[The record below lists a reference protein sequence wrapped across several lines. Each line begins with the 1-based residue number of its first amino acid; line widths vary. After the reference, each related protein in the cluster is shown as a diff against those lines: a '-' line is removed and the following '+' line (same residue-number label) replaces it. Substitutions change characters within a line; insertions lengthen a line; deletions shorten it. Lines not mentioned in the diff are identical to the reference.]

1 MATNKCVN
9 VLAPNGR
16 RQTVKVTPNTT
27 ILQILEEVCIKQGF
41 RPEDYDIK
49 HHRTRLDT
57 TSTIRFSG
65 IPNNAQ
71 LELQEATKERTE
83 SDVVLVV
90 QTEDGKRHQGNFSPT
105 TNIWDILSNLCPGEA
120 RIDSNPVVIYMRLE
134 IYGMAKFQ
142 STTLRS
148 LGLTSGRALFR
159 LIHKSPEELR
169 VQANVSAPLPSKPTE
184 EKQYIR
190 QYKPLESKSPKT
202 SREPSPKAT
211 TMAQADPKP
220 GPSGPSKFFETDAQ
234 GTAASSKYAQPPL
247 TNTNLLNMLKQEK
260 RKANDKKQ
268 VVHTVDEKEEK
279 DGTREGKNRAGQ
291 DDFVFLGM
299 RNAMIFSLE
308 TAQTVRNEDLPDDFF
323 ELTIEDAKRLMGD
336 IKRRRHQLENGHLQ
350 THAMRSLEENKRQ
363 LRQLAQYKST
373 VIRVQFP
380 DRTVLQG
387 CFKPIE
393 TIGVVQEFVREYL
406 EDGSIDFYL
415 FTTPP
420 KAVLPSESRLLEVGC
435 VPGALLHFGSN
446 QMCESYLKQNLLVRM
461 TSSSIASMAASKLRR
476 TSSRPI
482 TEISSST
489 RDITEDLAEE
499 EDIEDPGA
507 LAGPSHYEDY
517 DRAPQTKAPEK
528 FPKWFKPT

>member
-27 ILQILEEVCIKQGF
+27 ILQILEEVCMKQGF

-71 LELQEATKERTE
+71 LELQEALKERTE

-105 TNIWDILSNLCPGEA
+105 TNIWDILSKLCPGEA

-134 IYGMAKFQ
+134 LYGMAKFQ
-142 STTLRS
+142 NTTLRS

-159 LIHKSPEELR
+159 LIHRSPEELKT
-169 VQANVSAPLPSKPTE
+169 QANVSAPLPSKPTE
-184 EKQYIR
+184 EKPYIR
-190 QYKPLESKSPKT
+190 QYIPIESKSPSPTPK
-202 SREPSPKAT
+202 PST
-211 TMAQADPKP
+211 DQKP
-220 GPSGPSKFFETDAQ
+220 GPSGTTQVVPQ
-234 GTAASSKYAQPPL
+234 KYAPTTQLNPL
-247 TNTNLLNMLKQEK
+247 NILKQEK
-260 RKANDKKQ
+260 RKTADKKPD
-268 VVHTVDEKEEK
+268 VHITDKDE
-279 DGTREGKNRAGQ
+279 DNGKTKSSGGQ
-291 DDFVFLGM
+291 DDFVFLGT

-323 ELTIEDAKRLMGD
+323 ELTIEDAKRLMRD
-336 IKRRRHQLENGHLQ
+336 IKLRRHQIDNGQLQ

-363 LRQLAQYKST
+363 LRQLAQYKSA

-387 CFKPIE
+387 CFTPLE
-393 TIGVVQEFVREYL
+393 TIEVVQEFVREFL
-406 EDGSIDFYL
+406 EDRSINFYL

-420 KAVLPSESRLLEVGC
+420 KAVLPTESRLLELGC
-435 VPGALLHFGSN
+435 VPGALLHFGSTETC
-446 QMCESYLKQNLLVRM
+446 QSYLKTNLLNRM
-461 TSSSIASMAASKLRR
+461 TSSSMASMAASKLRR
-476 TSSRPI
+476 TNSRPI
-482 TEISSST
+482 SGKSME
-489 RDITEDLAEE
+489 
-499 EDIEDPGA
+499 IEDAIDEESMDTEPI
-507 LAGPSHYEDY
+507 AGPSNYEDY
-517 DRAPQTKAPEK
+517 DRKPRNKSPEK